1 MSQMIV
7 RIVRMEFQPE
17 KLDAFF
23 DIFESSKH
31 AIRAREGC
39 LHLELH
45 QDASQPHVLYTYSH
59 WASEEA
65 LNAYRNSDTFG
76 DVWPRTKALFAAKPQ
91 AFSLV
96 KLQEVEEG
104 S

>member
-1 MSQMIV
+1 MAHMIV

-17 KLDAFF
+17 KLNDFHQ
-23 DIFESSKH
+23 IFQASKH

-45 QDASQPHVLYTYSH
+45 QDASQANVLYTYSH
-59 WASEEA
+59 WTSEEA
-65 LNAYRNSDTFG
+65 LNAYRKSDVFG
-76 DVWPRTKALFAAKPQ
+76 KVWPKTKALFADKPQ

-96 KLQEVEEG
+96 KLEEV
-104 S
+104 SR